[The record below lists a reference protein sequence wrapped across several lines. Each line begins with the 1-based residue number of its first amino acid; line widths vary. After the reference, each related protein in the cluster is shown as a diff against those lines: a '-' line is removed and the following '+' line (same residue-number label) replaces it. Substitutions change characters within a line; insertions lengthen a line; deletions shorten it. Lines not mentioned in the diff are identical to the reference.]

1 MTLSTQLRELADLV
15 ERVEDSLDVEVQDAR
30 LAGVS
35 ADGDLL
41 RGDLT
46 VLAPIDADTAV
57 ESQSVTDDVIDEEP
71 EADET
76 TDDSPLDE
84 AVCDVEGCDYSGSER
99 GLAIHKGRAHADDED
114 ERDDVQEDAE
124 PDAADEPAPESDD
137 QATADEVPLEEQIAD
152 VLEEEGEVSSKEIEL
167 LLETSSSHYRN
178 ILSRM
183 QRDGRVESRR
193 DPDDGRRRLYRLA
206 ADETSP
212 SSEDG
217 TTTSESEAPD
227 ADLEEDDAAGSPA
240 DTGEEDRDETD
251 ADTDAGDD
259 EPDEM
264 FPRDC
269 HCGAT
274 LEDSLELA
282 IHRTEEHGVPQAP
295 LGHLEP
301 GKFEEIVREAEGI
314 QDVID
319 EVGWSSEKTL
329 RVIGMYD
336 LGDVVS
342 AAPDTDDDVESVEE
356 PEAATATD
364 GGAAT
369 ETADGDSTPP
379 VGQKAD
385 EPDGADAEPALD
397 LAEYGVD
404 RDELVDA
411 IAGSQTVHHVQ
422 RDLRVDRETT
432 TEILTQ
438 LGLFEEMATGCRPIR
453 EQQARDAVRKE
464 VTA

>member
-15 ERVEDSLDVEVQDAR
+15 ERVEGSLDGEVQDAR

-46 VLAPIDADTAV
+46 VLVPIDTDTAA
-57 ESQSVTDDVIDEEP
+57 ESQPVTDDVVDKPETDPEP
-71 EADET
+71 SDET
-76 TDDSPLDE
+76 GE

-114 ERDDVQEDAE
+114 EGDDVQEGAE
-124 PDAADEPAPESDD
+124 PNAADEPTTESDD

-152 VLEEEGEVSSKEIEL
+152 ILEEEGEVSSKEIEL

-206 ADETSP
+206 DDENSP

-217 TTTSESEAPD
+217 TDTSESEAPD
-227 ADLEEDDAAGSPA
+227 ADLKQDDAADSPA
-240 DTGEEDRDETD
+240 DTGDENDDETD
-251 ADTDAGDD
+251 AGDE
-259 EPDEM
+259 EPEET

-301 GKFEEIVREAEGI
+301 GEFEETVRKAEGI

-329 RVIGMYD
+329 RIIGMYG

-342 AAPDTDDDVESVEE
+342 AAHDTDDDVESVEE

-369 ETADGDSTPP
+369 ETGDGDSTPP

-385 EPDGADAEPALD
+385 ESDDAGAEPGLD
-397 LAEYGVD
+397 LAEYGVG

-453 EQQARDAVRKE
+453 EKQARDAVRKE

>member
-1 MTLSTQLRELADLV
+1 MTLSTRLRELADLV

-46 VLAPIDADTAV
+46 VLVPIDADTAA
-57 ESQSVTDDVIDEEP
+57 ESQPVTDDVVDEP
-71 EADET
+71 EPRDQADEA
-76 TDDSPLDE
+76 TDIPLDE
-84 AVCDVEGCDYSGSER
+84 AVCDVEGGDYSGSEH
-99 GLAIHKGRAHADDED
+99 GLAIHKGHAHADDGD
-114 ERDDVQEDAE
+114 ESDDIQEDAE
-124 PDAADEPAPESDD
+124 LDAADEPTAEGDD
-137 QATADEVPLEEQIAD
+137 QAVADEVPLEEQIAD
-152 VLEEEGEVSSKEIEL
+152 VLEEEGKVSSKEIEL

-193 DPDDGRRRLYRLA
+193 DPDDGRLRLYWLA
-206 ADETSP
+206 DNENLP

-217 TTTSESEAPD
+217 TDTSESEAPD
-227 ADLEEDDAAGSPA
+227 ADLEEDDGG
-240 DTGEEDRDETD
+240 TG
-251 ADTDAGDD
+251 AGD
-259 EPDEM
+259 EESGET

-269 HCGAT
+269 RCGAT

-282 IHRTEEHGVPQAP
+282 IHRTEEHGVPQAL
-295 LGHLEP
+295 LGHLDP
-301 GKFEEIVREAEGI
+301 GEFEEIVREAEGI

-319 EVGWSSEKTL
+319 EVDWSSERTL
-329 RVIGMYD
+329 RIIGMYG
-336 LGDVVS
+336 LGDVIS
-342 AAPDTDDDVESVEE
+342 AAPGTDNDVESVEE
-356 PEAATATD
+356 PEAVTATN

-369 ETADGDSTPP
+369 ETGDGDSTAP

-385 EPDGADAEPALD
+385 ESDDAGAEPGLD
-397 LAEYGVD
+397 LAKYGIG

-422 RDLRVDRETT
+422 RDLRVDRDTT
-432 TEILTQ
+432 IQILTQ
-438 LGLFEEMATGCRPIR
+438 LGLFEEMATGCRSIR
-453 EQQARDAVRKE
+453 EKQARDAIRKE